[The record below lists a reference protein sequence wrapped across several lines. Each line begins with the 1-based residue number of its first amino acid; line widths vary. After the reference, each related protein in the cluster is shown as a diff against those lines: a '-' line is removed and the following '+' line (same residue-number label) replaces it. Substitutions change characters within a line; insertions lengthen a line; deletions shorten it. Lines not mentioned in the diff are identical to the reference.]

1 VELVRIARS
10 LEGQLLVSRTAPG
23 RGAWLCK
30 GSPSCVDLAERRRAF
45 DRAFRTKVD
54 PEAVAALRAA
64 LFTTDQENLR
74 DLIVAGRSPRDGTRP
89 TKG

>member
-1 VELVRIARS
+1 VGCRRKALQVELLRIARS

-45 DRAFRTKVD
+45 DRAFRAPVGAA
-54 PEAVAALRAA
+54 AVNALRP
-64 LFTTDQENLR
+64 
-74 DLIVAGRSPRDGTRP
+74 GDGTRP